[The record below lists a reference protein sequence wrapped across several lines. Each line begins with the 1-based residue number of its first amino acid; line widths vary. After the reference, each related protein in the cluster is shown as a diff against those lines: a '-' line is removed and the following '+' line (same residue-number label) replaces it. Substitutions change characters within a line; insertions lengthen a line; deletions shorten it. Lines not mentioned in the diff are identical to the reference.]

1 MQSFN
6 QILCKRE
13 YLYLQMLRR
22 AIILEGNVEDSLHL
36 SFFRILRINDFFE
49 NFIQSFMRAEI
60 TLPSFKLS
68 PLIVIIWSFF
78 SKSLSITNHFFL
90 LSFSLTIIISSSGL
104 WLMCCLATAVTLV
117 IEPWMTRS
125 SLDGA
130 PVLALRIQALKS
142 DWRMHFTFDGQS
154 HSPEL

>member
-22 AIILEGNVEDSLHL
+22 AIILEGNVEDSLHW
-36 SFFRILRINDFFE
+36 SFFRILRRNDFFE

-68 PLIVIIWSFF
+68 LIVFI
-78 SKSLSITNHFFL
+78 
-90 LSFSLTIIISSSGL
+90 
-104 WLMCCLATAVTLV
+104 
-117 IEPWMTRS
+117 
-125 SLDGA
+125 
-130 PVLALRIQALKS
+130 
-142 DWRMHFTFDGQS
+142 
-154 HSPEL
+154 